1 MKEIYLD
8 NSATTKMKTKV
19 VETMKK
25 SLTKNYGNPSS
36 LHKLGERTLKSMNGV
51 REELAREIGAKSSEI
66 IFTSG
71 GTESNNLA
79 IQGLARANSK
89 KKKIIISSIE
99 HPSVT
104 ETCKFMKSQ
113 GYKIVKISVDK
124 EGILDIEQLEK
135 KIDKNTLLVSVM
147 HVNNVF
153 GTIQDLNKIGKICK
167 RKKVYFHTDA
177 VQSFGKLEI
186 NVRNMNL
193 DLLSSSAHKI
203 GGPKGIG
210 FLYIKEGTRI
220 NSLFFGGG
228 QERNLRTG
236 TENVSG
242 IAGFGKA
249 LELEKEIDKFRIV
262 KLRNKLIDELENLGG
277 KINGSKKR
285 RIFDNVHVSFE
296 GIDSENLVYYLS
308 EKGIY
313 VSVGSA
319 CEGKKKKESG
329 ILKSLGLDKKEIK
342 GSLRLSL
349 GGKTTGKDIRKV
361 VKEIVRYLKNNYSAS
376 KPSSSIAT

>member
-8 NSATTKMKTKV
+8 NSATTKMKSKV
-19 VETMKK
+19 VEAMKK

-36 LHKLGERTLKSMNGV
+36 QHKLGEDSLKLING
-51 REELAREIGAKSSEI
+51 ARKRFAKKLGAKPQEI

-79 IQGLARANSK
+79 IQGLARANPK

-135 KIDKNTLLVSVM
+135 EIDKNTLLVSVI

-153 GTIQDLNKIGKICK
+153 GTIQDLNKIGKVCR

-186 NVRNMNL
+186 NVINMNL
-193 DLLSSSAHKI
+193 NLLSASAHKI

-210 FLYIKEGTRI
+210 FLYIKEGTLF

-228 QERNLRTG
+228 QEKNLRSG

-242 IAGFGKA
+242 IAGFNKA
-249 LELEKEIDKFRIV
+249 LDLEKNFDKKRV
-262 KLRNKLIDELENLGG
+262 SKLRDELIEKLENFGG
-277 KINGSKKR
+277 KINGSKKK
-285 RIFDNVHVSFE
+285 RISDNVHVSL
-296 GIDSENLVYYLS
+296 GGVDSENLVYYLS

-319 CEGKKKKESG
+319 CENKKKKESE
-329 ILKSLGLDKKEIK
+329 ILESLGLDKNEIK

-349 GGKTTGKDIRKV
+349 SEKTTGKDIRKV
-361 VKEIVRYLKNNYSAS
+361 VKEIERYLKNNYSAS